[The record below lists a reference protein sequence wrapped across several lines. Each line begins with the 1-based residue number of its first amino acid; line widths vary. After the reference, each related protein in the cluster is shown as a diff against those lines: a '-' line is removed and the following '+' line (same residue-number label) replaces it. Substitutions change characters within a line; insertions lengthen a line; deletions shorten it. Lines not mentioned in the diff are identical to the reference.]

1 MSFSSEQKMRI
12 IAEQYKNF
20 CCRRAFLSGILSS
33 KASAVGTEISLSL
46 EKSEFCEFCAKLV
59 SEFFGTEA
67 KISSPPSGGRC
78 KIVTFR
84 SKAAAKYL
92 NTIASD
98 NLLFTEKC
106 QNCPTA
112 YLKGVFLA
120 CGTLSDPKKQYMLE
134 ISPSYNVEAI
144 FSLFTELSFLPKMT
158 ERRGKKVIY
167 FKRASDIE
175 DLCGFLGLTDAMF
188 EITNTQIE
196 REFLN
201 NTNRIVNCETNN
213 IEKSVSASGKQI
225 EAIRALLEHNLLS
238 SLPDELEYT
247 ARLRIQNDGLSLS
260 QLSKLFTPPI
270 SKSGLSH
277 RLSKI
282 IEIAD
287 QLLSGKG

>member
-20 CCRRAFLSGILSS
+20 CCRRALLSGILSS
-33 KASAVGTEISLSL
+33 KASALGSEITLSL
-46 EKSEFCEFCAKLV
+46 EKTEFSEFCAKLI

-78 KIVTFR
+78 KIVTFS

-92 NTIASD
+92 KAANSD

-120 CGTLSDPKKQYMLE
+120 CGTLSDPKNQYMLE
-134 ISPSYNVEAI
+134 FSPSYNVEAI
-144 FSLFTELSFLPKMT
+144 FSLFAELSFMPKMT

-167 FKRASDIE
+167 FKKASDIE

-201 NTNRIVNCETNN
+201 NTNRVVNCETNN

-287 QLLSGKG
+287 QLLLDKG